1 MSDNKPR
8 TITIDPEIKE
18 KYEQLINKTVCWII
32 IDKDGKSKV
41 NISELGNTVLEVHNC
56 IIVENGNKDDFYEYN
71 KVKGYWELRNIKSI
85 KSVYLYFSTIDDR
98 VYRQSWINKFDKFDG
113 LYIERIEQVDIKEVP
128 IEEMPIKGTSSRSDI
143 KSIKSTKTH
152 KCRYKW
158 QGCVFLFALI
168 L

>member
-8 TITIDPEIKE
+8 AITIDPKLKE

-71 KVKGYWELRNIKSI
+71 EVKGYWELRNIKSI
-85 KSVYLYFSTIDDR
+85 KSVITELLNRYNVWTDR
-98 VYRQSWINKFDKFDG
+98 VFSFCLRQ
-113 LYIERIEQVDIKEVP
+113 
-128 IEEMPIKGTSSRSDI
+128 
-143 KSIKSTKTH
+143 H
-152 KCRYKW
+152 
-158 QGCVFLFALI
+158 
-168 L
+168 